1 MRAAPLDAGWAA
13 LRGGDWKLAR
23 ASFEESLAEGET
35 SEALEGIGYTGRAAT
50 EVIQP
55 EATDNGF
62 LAEALRTL
70 RAHGF

>member
-1 MRAAPLDAGWAA
+1 MPLDAV
-13 LRGGDWKLAR
+13 L
-23 ASFEESLAEGET
+23 
-35 SEALEGIGYTGRAAT
+35 EALEGIGYSGRAAT
-50 EVIQP
+50 EVIQA